1 MTDTE
6 VIVIRESLGESIAK
20 DVSSVAAL
28 TAAVSLGV
36 WLESSAMQ
44 WIGGVLWII
53 AIVSRLL
60 RLLKDNR
67 MSIEEARAFLDEL
80 EERP

>member
-6 VIVIRESLGESIAK
+6 VIIIRESLGESIAK
-20 DVSSVAAL
+20 DVASVAAL

-60 RLLKDNR
+60 RLLKDKR
-67 MSIEEARAFLDEL
+67 MSIEDARAFLDEL
-80 EERP
+80 EERL

>member
-1 MTDTE
+1 MSETE
-6 VIVIRESLGESIAK
+6 VIIVRETLRESIAK
-20 DVSSVAAL
+20 DVFSVAAL

-44 WIGGVLWII
+44 WIGGVLWILVV
-53 AIVSRLL
+53 VSRLL

-67 MSIEEARAFLDEL
+67 MSIEEARAFLDKL
-80 EERP
+80 EARE